1 MNEYLVYSS
10 DKLYMKLY
18 VENTAPYDIHYGTC
32 YGDKVWENG
41 SVVGRNIQT
50 SQVQSQP
57 SDKVQKNNNASI
69 GTTKEKSYIKPDTW
83 YKYSS
88 NNVVRAQNAE
98 ISSAVS
104 TSKGQVFMINYYPVC
119 SYCSVRSHRLDMTG
133 VGIDTPVSEYY
144 TCNECDKLTYVRFK
158 IEY

>member
-1 MNEYLVYSS
+1 MGSSMEEAIKYFNNEW
-10 DKLYMKLY
+10 KQQ
-18 VENTAPYDIHYGTC
+18 N
-32 YGDKVWENG
+32 N
-41 SVVGRNIQT
+41 
-50 SQVQSQP
+50 SQ
-57 SDKVQKNNNASI
+57 NNNASI

-104 TSKGQVFMINYYPVC
+104 MSKGQVFMINYYSVC
-119 SYCSVRSHRLDMTG
+119 SHCSVRSDRLEMTG